1 MHVETLGDGRPAY
14 TILACVHGDE
24 ACGWHAFN
32 RFKTSDVTLHEPV
45 KFVLANERAFKLGY
59 RFCDVDLN
67 RVMPGDPE
75 SEKHEERLAA
85 RLLHELEG
93 TKVIDFHSTESRGCP
108 YAVITGDDAGSRA
121 LARSTGLDRV
131 VDMNHLPGGVTRSV
145 TGVAVECGYY
155 DDEDAAT
162 VAHRILHHFLAA
174 EGVIEGNAPRSN
186 PTLFEVTGEAAGR
199 GYTFVAE
206 NFRRVE
212 EGEVFAEKD
221 GVGRRA
227 KESFYPVL
235 MSTHGYEHRIGFTA
249 QRVGRLTPTAAA
261 LPPAEASR

>member
-1 MHVETLGDGRPAY
+1 VHVETLGDGRPAY

-24 ACGWHAFN
+24 TCGWHAFN
-32 RFKTSDVTLHEPV
+32 RLKVSGASLTAPV
-45 KFVLANERAFKLGY
+45 KFVLANERAFKLGR

-85 RLLHELEG
+85 RLAHELEG
-93 TKVIDFHSTESRGCP
+93 TTVIDFHSTESRGCP
-108 YAVITGDDAGSRA
+108 YAIVTGGDAASLR

-131 VDMNHLPGGVTRSV
+131 VDMSHLPGGVTRHV
-145 TGVAVECGYY
+145 PGVAIECGYY

-162 VAHRILHHFLAA
+162 TAHHILRHFLTVEGLLEGEAA
-174 EGVIEGNAPRSN
+174 RST
-186 PTLFEVTGEAAGR
+186 PTLFRVTGEAAGR
-199 GYTFVAE
+199 GYTFVGQ

-221 GVGRRA
+221 GGGRRA
-227 KESFYPVL
+227 EAPFYPVL
-235 MSTHGYEHRIGFTA
+235 MSTHGYPDRIGFTA
-249 QRVGRLTPTAAA
+249 QRVGPVE
-261 LPPAEASR
+261 PAEAAATA